1 MTRTIPSPSTP
12 ARPAPQHPAR
22 RPARRLLSGIAGAA
36 ALALVAAGCSGGSGD
51 SAGGADDSAVQAC
64 NDINAD
70 YPSGPVELIVPWAA
84 GGGTDGVARLI
95 GDQLSGQ
102 MGGNINVVNRTGGSG
117 VVGHQAIVDAK
128 PDGQTIGLVT
138 VEIGMMHHQGLTDI
152 SGEDLTAISQMNEDP
167 AGITVAADAEWESAE
182 ELLAYIKEHPGEVTS
197 SGTGQGGIWHLALLG
212 MLIDNDL
219 PLDSVNFV
227 PSEGAAPALQEM
239 VAGGIDMTTN
249 SLGESTTMLDSDR
262 AKALAVMGTE
272 PDPNFPDV
280 PTLQEQ
286 TGSDYSMSVWRGI
299 AGPKDMDAT
308 VVEELECHLG
318 LIAESDEFNDF
329 MAKSGLG
336 VKYRGAE
343 DFQTL
348 MADDDAAKGKV
359 MEEAGLAK

>member
-1 MTRTIPSPSTP
+1 MRTPRT
-12 ARPAPQHPAR
+12 
-22 RPARRLLSGIAGAA
+22 RRLMSGIASAA
-36 ALALVAAGCSGGSGD
+36 ALTMVAVGCSGGGGG
-51 SAGGADDSAVQAC
+51 GGADNAAVDQC
-64 NDINAD
+64 NDINPE

-102 MGGNINVVNRTGGSG
+102 LGANVNVVNRTGGSG
-117 VVGHQAIVDAK
+117 VVGHQAMVDAA

-152 SGEDLTAISQMNEDP
+152 SGEDLTAISQMNEDG
-167 AGITVAADAEWESAE
+167 AGITVAADAEWENAE
-182 ELLAYIKEHPGEVTS
+182 ELLTYIKENPGEVTS

-212 MLIDNDL
+212 MLMDNDI
-219 PLDSVNFV
+219 PLDAVNFV
-227 PSEGAAPALQEM
+227 PSEGAAPALQEL

-249 SLGESTTMLDSDR
+249 ALGESKTMLDSDR
-262 AKALAVMGTE
+262 AKALGVMGTE
-272 PDPNFPDV
+272 RDPAFPDV
-280 PTLQEQ
+280 ETLQEQ
-286 TGSDYSMSVWRGI
+286 LGSDYSMSVWRGI
-299 AGPKDMDAT
+299 AGPVDMDPT

-329 MAKSGLG
+329 MTGSGLG
-336 VKYRGAE
+336 VKYAGAE

-348 MADDDAAKGKV
+348 MREDDAAKGEV

>member
-1 MTRTIPSPSTP
+1 MTHTPRTRTRS
-12 ARPAPQHPAR
+12 
-22 RPARRLLSGIAGAA
+22 LLSGMAGVA
-36 ALALVAAGCSGGSGD
+36 ALALVATGCSSGSGGGE
-51 SAGGADDSAVQAC
+51 SAGGAPADAVQAC
-64 NDINAD
+64 NDINPD

-102 MGGNINVVNRTGGSG
+102 METNINVVNRTGGSG
-117 VVGHQAIVDAK
+117 VVGHQAMVDAD

-167 AGITVAADAEWESAE
+167 AGITVAADAPWNTAE
-182 ELLAYIKEHPGEVTS
+182 ELLTYIEENPGEVTS

-249 SLGESTTMLDSDR
+249 SLGESTTMLESDR

-280 PTLQEQ
+280 PTLESQ

-299 AGPKDMDAT
+299 AGPKGMDAT

-329 MAKSGLG
+329 MSKSGLG
-336 VKYRGAE
+336 VKYRNAA

-348 MADDDAAKGKV
+348 MSEDDAAKGAV